1 MHNQKLI
8 RQLQNILKMP
18 LLAFLLKDQ
27 EMIFNFMNNLKSA
40 QISINNFMIIKM
52 RAALMMNSGLYSKIV
67 QIHQTQKN
75 TN

>member
-1 MHNQKLI
+1 MNNQKLI

>member
-8 RQLQNILKMP
+8 RQWQNILKMP
-18 LLAFLLKDQ
+18 LLALLLKDQ

>member
-1 MHNQKLI
+1 
-8 RQLQNILKMP
+8 MP

>member
-8 RQLQNILKMP
+8 RQLRNILKMP